1 MTRTGS
7 GQPQETSENNAEES
21 WRESASR
28 LIASGG
34 KERLTLA
41 NRLTLARILMLPLL
55 VLFLLQG
62 SSTAHLAAGALF
74 ILSAFTDWLDGY
86 LARRRGQIT
95 PLGEILDPVADKLLI
110 TAALLPL
117 VAIGEVDAWIAGIIL
132 GREFL
137 VTALRAVALK
147 QGLVAPA
154 GIIGKWKMG
163 LEVAAI
169 TALIL
174 QILPPLGT
182 VLIWAAMLAAIIS
195 AVDYFRHILR
205 ELV

>member
-1 MTRTGS
+1 MTRTNTNPSEKSPGS
-7 GQPQETSENNAEES
+7 GAKAS
-21 WRESASR
+21 WWKSVSR
-28 LIASGG
+28 LLASGG

-41 NRLTLARILMLPLL
+41 NRLTLARIFMLPLL
-55 VLFLLQG
+55 VLFLLEG
-62 SSTAHLAAGALF
+62 SGPAHLAAGTLF
-74 ILSAFTDWLDGY
+74 ILAALTDWLDGY
-86 LARRRGQIT
+86 LARKRGQIT
-95 PLGEILDPVADKLLI
+95 PLGKILDPVADKLLI

-117 VAIGEVDAWIAGIIL
+117 VALGKVDAWIVGIIL

-147 QGLVAPA
+147 QGIVAPA
-154 GIIGKWKMG
+154 GIIGKWKMA

-169 TALIL
+169 IALIL
-174 QILPPLGT
+174 QIFPPLGT
-182 VLIWAAMLAAIIS
+182 VLIWAAMLIAIVS